1 MQIDCDECVMQ
12 HTEACGDCIVTVL
25 LGNPGFVELGNDESL
40 ALGHLAEA
48 GMVAPLRLVRRPAG
62 DEPSSGGSATGDA
75 ASA

>member
-25 LGNPGFVELGNDESL
+25 LGDPGFVELGDDESL

-48 GMVAPLRLVRRPAG
+48 GMVAPLRLVRRPDPVEVA
-62 DEPSSGGSATGDA
+62 ETG
-75 ASA
+75 